1 MVEQRFAVVAKA
13 STTGDLAAAFCARM
27 TALTAVRFV
36 PRVVESYEAIVDD
49 LVHGRC
55 ELAWASP
62 FVALEAEDRAGVA
75 LLAVV
80 KRPFAVGYHSALFTR
95 ADSTL
100 RSIADL
106 AGATVAWG
114 SPWSA
119 SAYVVPRW
127 HLRAKG
133 IDLRRAFGQE
143 LSFARHDA
151 IGRAVWDRVADVGAC
166 HVGVDPVS
174 GLLASAPW
182 QAVTGALGA
191 MRVLLLV
198 GPIPADVI
206 AATRFVAPE
215 LRRRIV
221 SALLAMKQSDPGL
234 GALFDA
240 TSFEPVPEGHLAL
253 LRRLARGAT
262 RPGLSA
268 ASVV

>member
-1 MVEQRFAVVAKA
+1 M
-13 STTGDLAAAFCARM
+13 
-27 TALTAVRFV
+27 
-36 PRVVESYEAIVDD
+36 
-49 LVHGRC
+49 
-55 ELAWASP
+55 
-62 FVALEAEDRAGVA
+62 
-75 LLAVV
+75 
-80 KRPFAVGYHSALFTR
+80 
-95 ADSTL
+95 L

-133 IDLRRAFGQE
+133 IDLRRAFGQD

-262 RPGLSA
+262 RPGLSV